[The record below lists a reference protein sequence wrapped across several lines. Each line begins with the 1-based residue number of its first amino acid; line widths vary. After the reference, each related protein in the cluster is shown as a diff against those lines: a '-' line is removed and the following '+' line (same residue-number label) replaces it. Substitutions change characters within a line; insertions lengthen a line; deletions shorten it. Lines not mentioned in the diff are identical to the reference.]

1 MDRMKFYMKQC
12 ETIVRIAMKINE
24 GRHRPHHYGTPVL
37 LYTSEIYIIDLI
49 ALQPKINVSEIA
61 KQMGVQKSAI
71 PKVIR
76 KLEDKG
82 MVIRSVPP
90 ENRKMV
96 QLELTELGKVA
107 YHGHLAYHER
117 INHDLIEQ
125 FMTFSEEEM
134 HFMDRMLSNV
144 EQSMDKILQQPIEKE

>member
-1 MDRMKFYMKQC
+1 MKQC

-24 GRHRPHHYGTPVL
+24 GRYRPHRYGTPVL

-49 ALQPKINVSEIA
+49 ARKPKINVSEIA

-76 KLEDKG
+76 KLENKG
-82 MVIRSVPP
+82 MVLRSIPP

-96 QLELTELGKVA
+96 QLELTELGRVA
-107 YHGHLAYHER
+107 YQGHLAYHETV
-117 INHDLIEQ
+117 NHDLIEL
-125 FMTFSEEEM
+125 FRTFSEKELN
-134 HFMDRMLSNV
+134 FMDRMFSNV
-144 EQSMDKILQQPIEKE
+144 EQSIDKILEQPIEKD